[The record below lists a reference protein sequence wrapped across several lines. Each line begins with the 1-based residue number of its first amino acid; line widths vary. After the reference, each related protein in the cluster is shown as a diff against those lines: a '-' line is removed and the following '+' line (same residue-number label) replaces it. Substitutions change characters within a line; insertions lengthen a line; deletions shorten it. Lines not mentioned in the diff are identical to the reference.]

1 MDALVGNF
9 AETVRRSPYPAA
21 AWLAAI
27 DIHEKYKAARRR
39 MKSRFGFAKACE
51 RLLRAP
57 LYRRLRKAVRAAKGV
72 PA

>member
-1 MDALVGNF
+1 MIFRLWTTFLLALLG
-9 AETVRRSPYPAA
+9 ACAA